1 MASKA
6 QLELQRVKEITQI
19 LGKWGGG
26 QAAAVETVNQ
36 SRVLGADG
44 VIGQEQAGEADEDRP
59 PHDIIPS
66 L

>member
-6 QLELQRVKEITQI
+6 QLELQRVKEITQM
-19 LGKWGGG
+19 LGKWGGA
-26 QAAAVETVNQ
+26 AAAVETVNQ
-36 SRVLGADG
+36 SKVLGADG
-44 VIGQEQAGEADEDRP
+44 VTGQEQAGEADEDRP